1 MLINYRFLLRLL
13 YKSLFCSAGT
23 NAHLTPRR
31 IAILCL
37 FMPLFIGNGLINWV
51 CLLLDEI
58 LFPGYR
64 RTAVF
69 APVFIVGVPR
79 SGTTFLHRLLAR
91 DDRQFTCMKL
101 WEIFFAPSIIQKKC
115 WCALGM
121 LDRRLGSPL
130 FRIVRSWEDRV
141 FNQLGRMHV
150 LSLFEPEEDEL
161 LLLTVFS
168 SVFLSFAF
176 PFEDEVRGL
185 ALFDRELPQR
195 QRERIMAFYKKCIQ
209 RHLYCF
215 GMERRFL
222 SKNPAFSPKVESLYR
237 TFPDAR
243 IICMVRSPF
252 ESIPSSMSLISYF
265 CHFFTSPI
273 EPFPMHGAIQEMLA
287 MWYRYPLEQ
296 LARKRTE
303 QQAVIP
309 YDTLV
314 RDPRETVHDLY
325 QRLGCSLT
333 PDYQKV
339 LEAEAERARNYK
351 SRHTYSLAQ
360 SGLSPDR
367 IREDY
372 RDILER
378 FGFESVEGEKG
389 PGSVGTVSR
398 TSAAVDAAARRE
410 AR

>member
-23 NAHLTPRR
+23 NARLTPRR

-37 FMPLFIGNGLINWV
+37 FMPLFILNGLINRA
-51 CLLLDEI
+51 CLLLDEV
-58 LFPGYR
+58 LFPRYR
-64 RTAVF
+64 RTAVTE
-69 APVFIVGVPR
+69 PVFIVGVPR

-91 DDRQFTCMKL
+91 DEQQFTCMKL
-101 WEIFFAPSIIQKKC
+101 WELFFAPSIIQKKC

-121 LDRRLGSPL
+121 LDRLLGSPL
-130 FRIVRSWEDRV
+130 SRITRSWEDRV

-185 ALFDRELPQR
+185 ALFDRELPRR
-195 QRERIMAFYKKCIQ
+195 QRERIMAFYKTCVQ

-215 GMERRFL
+215 GRGRRFL

-243 IICMVRSPF
+243 IICMVRSPL
-252 ESIPSSMSLISYF
+252 EAIPSSMSLLSYF
-265 CHFFTSPI
+265 CHFFTSPV
-273 EPFPMHGAIQEMLA
+273 EAFPMQAAIEEMLA

-303 QQAVIP
+303 QQAVIT

-314 RDPRETVHDLY
+314 RDPRETVCGLY

-339 LEAEAERARNYK
+339 LEAEAGRARNYK
-351 SRHTYSLAQ
+351 SRHSYSLAQ
-360 SGLSPDR
+360 SGLSSDR

-372 RDILER
+372 QDILER
-378 FGFESVEGEKG
+378 FGFKPGEAEQG
-389 PGSVGTVSR
+389 HERGRNASR
-398 TSAAVDAAARRE
+398 ASTTAATDTAAS
-410 AR
+410 

>member
-1 MLINYRFLLRLL
+1 MPIRFLLRLL

-23 NAHLTPRR
+23 NARLTPRR

-37 FMPLFIGNGLINWV
+37 FIPLFILNGLINWI

-58 LFPGYR
+58 LFPRYR
-64 RTAVF
+64 RAAVT

-91 DDRQFTCMKL
+91 DEQQFTCMKL
-101 WEIFFAPSIIQKKC
+101 WELFFAPSIIQKKC

-121 LDRRLGSPL
+121 LDRHLGSPL
-130 FRIVRSWEDRV
+130 SRIVRSWEDRV

-176 PFEDEVRGL
+176 PFADEVRGL
-185 ALFDRELPQR
+185 ALFDLELPLR
-195 QRERIMAFYKKCIQ
+195 QRERIMAFYKKCVQ

-215 GMERRFL
+215 GRGRRFL
-222 SKNPAFSPKVESLYR
+222 SKNPAFSPKIESLYR

-252 ESIPSSMSLISYF
+252 EAIPSSMSLISYF
-265 CHFFTSPI
+265 CHFFTSPV
-273 EPFPMHGAIQEMLA
+273 EAFPMQAAIQEMLS

-296 LARKRTE
+296 LAKQRTE
-303 QQAVIP
+303 QQAVIK

-314 RDPRETVHDLY
+314 RDPRETVHGLY
-325 QRLGCSLT
+325 KRLGCSLT

-339 LEAEAERARNYK
+339 LEAEAERARKYK
-351 SRHTYSLAQ
+351 SRHTYSLEQ
-360 SGLSPDR
+360 SGLSSDR

-378 FGFESVEGEKG
+378 FGFEPVEGEKG
-389 PGSVGTVSR
+389 HGRVSNASR
-398 TSAAVDAAARRE
+398 ASAAADAAAP
-410 AR
+410 